1 MTNDEIVESLESVLV
16 RLLDLKE
23 WECSK
28 KIECIKKAIQGYEPE
43 EVSQKNEM
51 TGSLILM

>member
-16 RLLDLKE
+16 RLLDLQE

-43 EVSQKNEM
+43 EISQKSEM
-51 TGSLILM
+51 KGKLILV